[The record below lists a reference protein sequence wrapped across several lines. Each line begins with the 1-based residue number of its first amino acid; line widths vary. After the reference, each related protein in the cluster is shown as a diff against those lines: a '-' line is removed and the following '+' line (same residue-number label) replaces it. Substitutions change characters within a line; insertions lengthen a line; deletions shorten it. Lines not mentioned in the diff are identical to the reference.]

1 MGHPL
6 PSKAAPT
13 KQMFEGAGT
22 SRSACVGFDTTSTL
36 CNHNCG
42 TDYAL
47 RLAIGF
53 RFENLV
59 LKPTIPDRSR
69 LKIQP
74 TKFFRVLV
82 IPRGQGPR
90 DSSCGDLLTEFVI
103 PTV

>member
-74 TKFFRVLV
+74 TKFLGSWSFPEAKAPGILPVE
-82 IPRGQGPR
+82 
-90 DSSCGDLLTEFVI
+90 TY
-103 PTV
+103 